1 MATSTNYDGATVCK
15 LDAAEA
21 ITGRDARWPHR
32 RITWQLV
39 DGLPGIAR
47 DALKDAIQRAGD
59 AWAAICGIEWREA
72 PHVQGANILITTQ
85 REGPGGVLA
94 DCQLPYPGIKP
105 SASLRLRLDVA
116 DAWALAD
123 NPPSDRVGLVHV
135 LTHELGHGLGL
146 GHGPADALMQ
156 PTYSP
161 RLMTPQAWD
170 RVQARDRYGDPL
182 TAINPDLRPEP
193 TPPSN
198 PPRRRFDGRLLRRI
212 LERAAGEAG
221 LDAGLIPG
229 VADLDGPLG
238 GVLDGLLTGDG
249 VELMS
254 VRLGRGGLVL
264 RVAGR
269 EIPLGRPGQ

>member
-1 MATSTNYDGATVCK
+1 MATINYDGAAVCK

-21 ITGRDARWPHR
+21 VTGRAARWPHK

-39 DGLPGIAR
+39 DGLPGIDR
-47 DALKDAIQRAGD
+47 DSLKATIQRAGD
-59 AWAAICGIEWREA
+59 AWAAVCGIEWREA
-72 PHVQGANILITTQ
+72 SHADVANILITTQ

-94 DCQLPYPGIKP
+94 DCELPYPGIQP
-105 SASLRLRLDVA
+105 NATLRMRLDVA

-123 NPPSDRVGLVHV
+123 NPPRDRVGLVHV

-182 TAINPDLRPEP
+182 SAINPDLKPEP
-193 TPPSN
+193 TPPTE
-198 PPRRRFDGRLLRRI
+198 PRRRRFDGRLLRRI

-249 VELMS
+249 VEIAS

-264 RVAGR
+264 RVLGR
-269 EIPLGRPGQ
+269 EVPIGRPGQ

>member
-21 ITGRDARWPHR
+21 ITGSDARWPHK
-32 RITWQLV
+32 RITWQLAANM
-39 DGLPGIAR
+39 PGVPR
-47 DALKDAIQRAGD
+47 DSLRAAIQRAGD
-59 AWAAICGIEWREA
+59 SWAAVCGIQWAE
-72 PHVQGANILITTQ
+72 GSGSSANILVTTQ
-85 REGPGGVLA
+85 REGRGGVLA
-94 DCQLPYPGIKP
+94 DCQLPYPGI
-105 SASLRLRLDVA
+105 SERDSLRMRIDEA
-116 DAWALAD
+116 DAWAIAD

-221 LDAGLIPG
+221 LEAGLIPG

-238 GVLDGLLTGDG
+238 GILDGLLTGEG
-249 VELMS
+249 VELLS

-269 EIPLGRPGQ
+269 EIPLGSPGQ